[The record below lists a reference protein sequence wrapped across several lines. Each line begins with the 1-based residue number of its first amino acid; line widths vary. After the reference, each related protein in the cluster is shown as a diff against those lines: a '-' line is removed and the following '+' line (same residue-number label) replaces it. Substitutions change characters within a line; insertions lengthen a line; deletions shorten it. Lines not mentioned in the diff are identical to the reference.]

1 MFKKGSLEL
10 SVNAIVII
18 IIAITMLSV
27 GVYFIKT
34 VFGGATS
41 KLADA
46 LNTIDEQTKQSFL
59 DRCDEDACV
68 QSSTNLQKGEKKT
81 VLMAINNRY
90 DCKIDQQI
98 SGTANGAVI
107 TVGNCQLVDTTSCT
121 GVTINTLGYQVVD
134 AAKKQLV
141 PVVIS
146 TKSTALPGLYRYGV
160 TVAGKCSSSPDVR
173 IDRTVYFDVQIT
185 S

>member
-34 VFGGATS
+34 VFGGAAI

-46 LNTIDEQTKQSFL
+46 LNTIDEQTKSSFL
-59 DRCDEDACV
+59 DSCNEEVCV
-68 QSSTNLQKGEKKT
+68 QGSASLEKGGKKT
-81 VLMAINNRY
+81 ILMAINNRY
-90 DCKIDQQI
+90 DCSIDQPI
-98 SGTANGAVI
+98 SGTDNGAKI
-107 TVGNCQLVDTTSCT
+107 SLSNCQLVDTANCN
-121 GVTINTLGYQVVD
+121 GLTINTLKLQIVD
-134 AAKKQLV
+134 AGTKQPV
-141 PVVIS
+141 PIVVS
-146 TKSTALPGLYRYGV
+146 TNSKVVPGLYRYGV